1 MQTAICIWSTTRF
14 IERTW
19 RICGTETLGME
30 PISDKTNPWNGI
42 IPVTPIMDQQMDQ
55 IVIREILI
63 PWRDALLRQL
73 NQKIFDYEKRKENW
87 SRIYLTMFILLNNTE
102 VQLAHLL
109 QFARRYGFSVC

>member
-1 MQTAICIWSTTRF
+1 
-14 IERTW
+14 
-19 RICGTETLGME
+19 ME